1 MANDADV
8 VVIGSGFGGAITAA
22 RLAERGYKV
31 IVLERGRRWGTN
43 YPREPTDP
51 WVWDGGSPEQ
61 RNGWFDFRI
70 FPHMTVVQGAG
81 VGGGSLV
88 YANISIVANDDTF
101 ANGWPPEITPGEL
114 AQYYAAAGAM
124 LDVHKV
130 PPAQWP
136 ERTKMIQQGAQNIG
150 HADRFR
156 PLELAVTFDD
166 AWSYD
171 LPDPHNLS
179 HSKPFTN
186 AQGQQQGTC
195 VHLGNCDIGCEAK
208 ARNTLDLNY
217 IPLAE
222 KHGADVRPLHLVE
235 KIETTAD
242 GYRVSFYV
250 IDPDAHT
257 RTAGSLTARL
267 VIIAAGSMGS
277 TELLLKCRDLY
288 GSLPLINQNLGK
300 GWSSN
305 GDFLTPSWHP
315 FRSINPTR
323 GPTITAA
330 IDLLNGTIGGHDI
343 FIEDGG
349 LPDVARM
356 ALDHFAN
363 DTPEADAR
371 TRALVESV
379 RLLTRLNALNGI
391 MPWFAQARDAAD
403 GVISW
408 KNGAMFLDWNIA
420 ASQPTMDAVVHTH
433 TDLAIRAAGVPL
445 VPLTWTALH
454 DLITPHPLG
463 GARMGASNAFGVVNH
478 MGEVFGYRNLFVTD
492 GAIVPK
498 AIGLNPS
505 RTIAALAE
513 RCAKLIADAGR

>member
-31 IVLERGRRWGTN
+31 IVLERGRRWGTK
-43 YPREPTDP
+43 YPRALNDP
-51 WVWDGGSPEQ
+51 WVYDPGHPEQ

-70 FPHMTVVQGAG
+70 FPNMTVVQGAG

-88 YANISIVANDDTF
+88 YANISIIANENTF
-101 ANGWPPEITPGEL
+101 TTGWPAEITRNEL
-114 AQYYAAAGAM
+114 LPYYDMVGQM
-124 LDVHKV
+124 LDVQRV
-130 PPAQWP
+130 PQTQWP
-136 ERTKMIQQGAQNIG
+136 ERTKMIHEGAQNLG
-150 HADRFR
+150 VPQKFR
-156 PLELAVTFDD
+156 PLELAVTFDKD
-166 AWSYD
+166 WTYD

-179 HSKPFTN
+179 HSKTFTN

-195 VHLGNCDIGCEAK
+195 VHLGNCDVGCEAK

-222 KHGADVRPLHLVE
+222 QHGAEVRPLHQVE

-242 GYRVSFYV
+242 GYRVSFNV
-250 IDPDAHT
+250 IDPDKHT
-257 RTAGSLTARL
+257 LTPGTVTSRL
-267 VIIAAGSMGS
+267 VIVACGSMGS
-277 TELLLKCRDLY
+277 TELLLKCRDKHA
-288 GSLPLINQNLGK
+288 SLPLINQNLGK

-305 GDFLTPSWHP
+305 GDFLTPSLHL
-315 FRSINPTR
+315 RRIKPTR

-330 IDLLNGTIGGHDI
+330 IDMLDGSNNGHDI
-343 FIEDGG
+343 FSEDGG

-356 ALDHFAN
+356 GLDQVAN
-363 DTPEADAR
+363 QPVTDNR
-371 TRALVESV
+371 TQALVDSV
-379 RLLTRLNALNGI
+379 RLLTHLNALDGI
-391 MPWFAQARDAAD
+391 MPWFAQSRDASD
-403 GVISW
+403 GTISW

-420 ASQPTMDAVVHTH
+420 ASQATIQTVVDTH
-433 TDLAIRAAGVPL
+433 VKLAQKAHGIPL
-445 VPLTWTALH
+445 VPFTWTTSQ

-463 GARMGASNAFGVVNH
+463 GARMGGSAAFGVVNH

-505 RTIAALAE
+505 RTIGALAE
-513 RCAKLIADAGR
+513 RCAKLIADEGR

>member
-22 RLAERGYKV
+22 RLAARGYKV

-43 YPREPTDP
+43 YPRALNDP
-51 WVWDGGSPEQ
+51 WVWDVSQPEQ

-70 FPHMTVVQGAG
+70 FPNMTVVQGAG

-88 YANISIVANDDTF
+88 YANISIVANPDTF

-114 AQYYAAAGAM
+114 AQYYQKVGQM
-124 LDVHKV
+124 LDVQRV
-130 PPAQWP
+130 PQPQWP
-136 ERTKMIQQGAQNIG
+136 ERTKMIHEGAQNLG
-150 HADRFR
+150 VPNKFR
-156 PLELAVTFDD
+156 PLELAVTFDQN
-166 AWSYD
+166 WSYD

-179 HSKPFTN
+179 HSKSFTN

-195 VHLGNCDIGCEAK
+195 VHLGNCDVGCEAK

-222 KHGADVRPLHLVE
+222 KHGADVRPLHLVD

-242 GYRVSFYV
+242 GYRVSFDI
-250 IDPDAHT
+250 IDPATHT
-257 RTAGSLTARL
+257 RTPGTVTSRL
-267 VIIAAGSMGS
+267 VIVGAGSMGS
-277 TELLLKCRDLY
+277 TELLLKCRDKHA
-288 GSLPLINQNLGK
+288 SLPLINQNLGK

-305 GDFLTPSWHP
+305 GDFLTPSLHL
-315 FRSINPTR
+315 RRIKPTR

-330 IDLLNGTIGGHDI
+330 IDLLDGSINGKDI

-356 ALDHFAN
+356 ALDQIALQPVT
-363 DTPEADAR
+363 DTR
-371 TRALVESV
+371 VQALVDSV
-379 RLLTRLNALNGI
+379 RLLTRLNALDGI

-403 GVISW
+403 GTITW

-420 ASQPTMDAVVHTH
+420 ASQATMQTVVDTH
-433 TDLAIRAAGVPL
+433 VDLAHRAHGFPM
-445 VPLTWTALH
+445 VPLTWTSSK

-463 GARMGASNAFGVVNH
+463 GARMGSTAAFGVVNH

-505 RTIAALAE
+505 RTIGALAE
-513 RCAKLIADAGR
+513 RCAKLIADEGR

>member
-22 RLAERGYKV
+22 RLAERGYNV

-43 YPREPTDP
+43 YPRAATDP
-51 WVWDGGSPEQ
+51 WVFDRSNPTQ

-88 YANISIVANDDTF
+88 YANISIVADPNTF
-101 ANGWPPEITPGEL
+101 TSGWPPEITPAEL
-114 AQYYAAAGAM
+114 KPYYDMVGSM
-124 LDVHKV
+124 LNVQRV

-136 ERTKMIQQGAQNIG
+136 ERTKMIKEGSQNLG
-150 HADRFR
+150 VPEKFR

-166 AWSYD
+166 NWSYD
-171 LPDPHNLS
+171 LPDPHNLN

-195 VHLGNCDIGCEAK
+195 VHLGNCDVGCEAK

-222 KHGADVRPLHLVE
+222 QHGADVRPLHLVE

-242 GYRVSFYV
+242 GYRVSFDI
-250 IDPDAHT
+250 IDPDKHT
-257 RTAGSLTARL
+257 STPGTVTARL
-267 VIIAAGSMGS
+267 VIVACGSMGS
-277 TELLLKCRDLY
+277 TELLLKCRDLHA
-288 GSLPLINQNLGK
+288 SLPLINQNLGK

-305 GDFLTPSWHP
+305 GDFLTPSFHL
-315 FRSINPTR
+315 FRRINPTR

-330 IDLLNGTIGGHDI
+330 IDMLDGTIGGHDI

-356 ALDHFAN
+356 MLDSIAN
-363 DTPEADAR
+363 RDAASDR
-371 TRALVESV
+371 EQALVESI
-379 RLLTRLNALNGI
+379 RLLTRLNALDNI
-391 MPWFAQARDAAD
+391 MPWFAQARDASD
-403 GVISW
+403 GTISW
-408 KNGAMFLDWNIA
+408 KNGAMFLDWNVS
-420 ASQPTMDAVVHTH
+420 ASEPTMDAVVDTH
-433 TDLAIRAAGVPL
+433 TKLARRAGGLPL
-445 VPLTWTALH
+445 VPLTWTAAK

-463 GARMGASNAFGVVNH
+463 GVRMGASAAFGVVNH
-478 MGEVFGYRNLFVTD
+478 MGEVFGYKNLFVTD

-505 RTIAALAE
+505 RTIGALAE
-513 RCAKLIADAGR
+513 RCARLIADQGR